1 MPLEESPL
9 QLIEVTD
16 VETMEGGSTVLPSSI
31 SVAVSTLEGCP
42 NLPLEESPLQPT
54 ESIGAEHMKGGES
67 TLPSPRSLLL
77 DQVTDLLSQVTL
89 ADASEEGPADEIVRL
104 YTDDGYTVFPHMILD
119 QSTPKESY
127 VDDASDKN
135 DAINQDSSQEM
146 ARFAD
151 LPILTT
157 PQAEV
162 NINAAT
168 SSTFLSQ
175 DTSRFEKERVTEVL
189 YQSYAVTNVPVLT
202 CGETVI
208 I

>member
-1 MPLEESPL
+1 MVSDHGGSQNMPLEESPL
-9 QLIEVTD
+9 GLIEVTD
-16 VETMEGGSTVLPSSI
+16 AETMEGGGTVLPSSI

-54 ESIGAEHMKGGES
+54 ESISAEHMKGGES

-89 ADASEEGPADEIVRL
+89 ADASEEGPADEIVGL
-104 YTDDGYTVFPHMILD
+104 YTDDGYTVFPYMILD

-127 VDDASDKN
+127 VDDASGKN

-162 NINAAT
+162 NANDVT
-168 SSTFLSQ
+168 LSTFLSE
-175 DTSRFEKERVTEVL
+175 DTSRFEKER
-189 YQSYAVTNVPVLT
+189 
-202 CGETVI
+202 GD
-208 I
+208 